1 MNKKKTIQLTKYLVN
16 CIVTIKISQII
27 IKHIKVQFTLHFFTN
42 IYIYNSLKNSHID
55 ILSFFEIIYKNS
67 KLNV

>member
-1 MNKKKTIQLTKYLVN
+1 MNKKKTIQL
-16 CIVTIKISQII
+16 IIFSQLYCHNKNITNYNKTYKSAI
-27 IKHIKVQFTLHFFTN
+27 HIAFFTN

-55 ILSFFEIIYKNS
+55 VLSFFEMIYKNS